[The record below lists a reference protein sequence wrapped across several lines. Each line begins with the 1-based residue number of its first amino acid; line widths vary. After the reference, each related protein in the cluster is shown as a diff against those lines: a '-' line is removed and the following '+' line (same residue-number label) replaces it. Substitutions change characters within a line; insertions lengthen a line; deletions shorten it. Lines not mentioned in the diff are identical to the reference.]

1 MCSSPDKNLPT
12 LIYLISAAGA
22 CPVVDS
28 NKPAFYKS
36 CIYNSLKGLQANF
49 KKVGPIFVFIT
60 AFATSKTLLLGF
72 IRPKETNWSQSYS
85 KIMFVFIFSSREPR
99 QRDDSER
106 PLRRGRVG
114 LQEGLELQAQHG
126 GRSLQPVSTKINWH
140 ILPK

>member
-1 MCSSPDKNLPT
+1 MGSTPDKNLPT

-36 CIYNSLKGLQANF
+36 CIYNSLKGLQDNL

-72 IRPKETNWSQSYS
+72 IRPKETNNNLIVKSCSYL
-85 KIMFVFIFSSREPR
+85 FSALGNLGNVMTQKGRFAEAEWAFR
-99 QRDDSER
+99 KALNFR
-106 PLRRGRVG
+106 PNMADVHYNL
-114 LQEGLELQAQHG
+114 
-126 GRSLQPVSTKINWH
+126 
-140 ILPK
+140 